1 MGEGM
6 SRRMIKQGIETVG
19 YRRNYDKA
27 KQLQEDGGISE
38 AVDSLETLVRVV
50 KRDKLAGE
58 VPGIFQLVI
67 PAELVEETINELLP
81 LLGDGDIVIDHGNSN
96 FKDSRRRAIQLE
108 KGIQYLDCGTSG
120 GVYGLERGFCLMVGG
135 ADLLTHIQKNM
146 MVSIEL
152 GIQHWGVGCPSH
164 RSTQLCNICRV
175 KMEWNHPLWWT
186 R

>member
-1 MGEGM
+1 M

-81 LLGDGDIVIDHGNSN
+81 LLDGDIVIDHG
-96 FKDSRRRAIQLE
+96 I
-108 KGIQYLDCGTSG
+108 TS
-120 GVYGLERGFCLMVGG
+120 LKTVGG
-135 ADLLTHIQKNM
+135 RDPT
-146 MVSIEL
+146 
-152 GIQHWGVGCPSH
+152 
-164 RSTQLCNICRV
+164 
-175 KMEWNHPLWWT
+175 
-186 R
+186 